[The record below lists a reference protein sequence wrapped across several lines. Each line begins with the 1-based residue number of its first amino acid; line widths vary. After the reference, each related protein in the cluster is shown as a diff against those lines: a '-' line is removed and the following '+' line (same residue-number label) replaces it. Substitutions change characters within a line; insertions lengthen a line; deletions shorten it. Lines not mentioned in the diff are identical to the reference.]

1 MPRGDER
8 SFLEFE
14 AASVNSVLCTSYTG
28 SARRRRGV
36 AIHKEPHHEALE
48 LGRVDLPPEVAR
60 LGDVVPD
67 VGRVVDE
74 CALHASGLET
84 WLMRRLAV
92 RVTGLTLGQK
102 RRQVPEVR
110 VAGRGRR

>member
-1 MPRGDER
+1 MPGGDEWG
-8 SFLEFE
+8 FLEFE

-36 AIHKEPHHEALE
+36 GIHKEPHHEALE

-60 LGDVVPD
+60 LGHVVPD

-74 CALHASGLET
+74 CALHASGLDRSGLSYPSVSLFQLGSMT
-84 WLMRRLAV
+84 RLESW
-92 RVTGLTLGQK
+92 RDIK
-102 RRQVPEVR
+102 RQLR
-110 VAGRGRR
+110 

>member
-36 AIHKEPHHEALE
+36 GIHKEPHHEALE

-60 LGDVVPD
+60 LGGVVPD

-84 WLMRRLAV
+84 WPWPGSLGLWSKLSECLVVPARLDD
-92 RVTGLTLGQK
+92 
-102 RRQVPEVR
+102 
-110 VAGRGRR
+110 

>member
-48 LGRVDLPPEVAR
+48 LGGVDLLPEVTSLR
-60 LGDVVPD
+60 
-67 VGRVVDE
+67 DE
-74 CALHASGLET
+74 
-84 WLMRRLAV
+84 
-92 RVTGLTLGQK
+92 
-102 RRQVPEVR
+102 
-110 VAGRGRR
+110 